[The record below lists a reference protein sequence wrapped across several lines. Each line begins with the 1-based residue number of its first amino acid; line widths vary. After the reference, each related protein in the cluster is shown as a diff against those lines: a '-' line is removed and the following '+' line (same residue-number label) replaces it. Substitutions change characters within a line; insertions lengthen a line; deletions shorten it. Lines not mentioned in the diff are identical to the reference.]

1 VIEPRT
7 RWVCAS
13 AGIAI
18 RAIKATLTAAIG
30 QNQPRVRLSTIEC
43 YGLAGGMAGVPPYA
57 AGMECHRA
65 PRRHAPLANCAVK
78 VGHLKWSNVVDE
90 CRVLSR
96 DLKADGWMSG
106 PPRVITRDQVLAT
119 VDLAWNGPL
128 WLPWPTG
135 WSGHWALLAPE
146 GDCVMLGSRSR

>member
-1 VIEPRT
+1 
-7 RWVCAS
+7 
-13 AGIAI
+13 
-18 RAIKATLTAAIG
+18 
-30 QNQPRVRLSTIEC
+30 
-43 YGLAGGMAGVPPYA
+43 VPPIARLHPA
-57 AGMECHRA
+57 ARSVSRDIPHPGSEHAPLPPQA